1 VDPAAHPV
9 VRHVAP
15 RVAPRAVCLA
25 AAPLHA
31 SMYRVLFPAVPHAA
45 RRAAPL
51 AETET
56 GRNAVDGAPQLGIG
70 KLFVPTKKKK
80 IHPHDKMQND
90 CCFLDFL

>member
-1 VDPAAHPV
+1 
-9 VRHVAP
+9 
-15 RVAPRAVCLA
+15 
-25 AAPLHA
+25 
-31 SMYRVLFPAVPHAA
+31 MYRVLFPAVPHAA

-80 IHPHDKMQND
+80 KIHPHDKMQND